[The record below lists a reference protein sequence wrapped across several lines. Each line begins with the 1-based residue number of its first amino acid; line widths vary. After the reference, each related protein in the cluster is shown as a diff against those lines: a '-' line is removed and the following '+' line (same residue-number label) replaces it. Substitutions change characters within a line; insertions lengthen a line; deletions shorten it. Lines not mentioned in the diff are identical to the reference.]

1 MISSKDLARRLC
13 LALFPGKVERAIE
26 KRTAKRTA
34 MQAML
39 EISGKMRERGFD
51 VEDIDSRLSAALGE
65 YNRGRY
71 ERAADYARSPI
82 FTGVVWS

>member
-1 MISSKDLARRLC
+1 
-13 LALFPGKVERAIE
+13 
-26 KRTAKRTA
+26 

-39 EISGKMRERGFD
+39 EISGRMRERGFD
-51 VEDIDSRLSAALGE
+51 VEDINVVLSAALEE

-71 ERAADYARSPI
+71 ELAADYARSPI